1 MPKKKRTR
9 KDKIQTDIKRQS
21 PSALSRSQ
29 STAAET
35 REIAEEKQTVETTQS
50 TFALPEKYQT
60 KRKAT
65 PTIAAK
71 TVAINTNSYGYLRGD
86 LVKTFV
92 LTTLIIG
99 VELFIYFFMMK

>member
-9 KDKIQTDIKRQS
+9 KDKIQTDTKRQS

-35 REIAEEKQTVETTQS
+35 REIAEEKNPVEPTQN

-60 KRKAT
+60 KRKSI
-65 PTIAAK
+65 PTSTSQ

-92 LTTLIIG
+92 LTILIIG